1 MINAEEQHNE
11 GSTPVI
17 GRSPRPCF
25 CPLTV
30 RLRCLLHFL
39 FQQFGN
45 DLVDH
50 LIGQRSYLVLGLGLD
65 WVWDQDRIV
74 LRHPQR
80 STLCMSCADELGGGH
95 VGGRNPL
102 LLKVDNIVRTA
113 RDAAPSIA

>member
-1 MINAEEQHNE
+1 M
-11 GSTPVI
+11 
-17 GRSPRPCF
+17 C
-25 CPLTV
+25 
-30 RLRCLLHFL
+30 LRRLLHFL

-65 WVWDQDRIV
+65 GMRHQDRLV

-80 STLCMSCADELGGGH
+80 STLRMSCADELGGGN